1 MSLGDRRVIE
11 EIVRPVS
18 DDPVE
23 PLGAVVDPLERGG
36 GGQKLER
43 AAHREPLVGAML
55 ERPAG
60 LRVDD
65 RGAEAA
71 ALAFLDPGEARI
83 GEVETVLGG
92 RASCAS
98 AKRRSG
104 GGQSGEE
111 QATTAM

>member
-1 MSLGDRRVIE
+1 
-11 EIVRPVS
+11 
-18 DDPVE
+18 
-23 PLGAVVDPLERGG
+23 PLGAVIDPLERGG

-71 ALAFLDPGEARI
+71 ALALLDPGEMLV
-83 GEVETVLGG
+83 GEVEALLGG
-92 RASCAS
+92 GGSPTR

-104 GGQSGEE
+104 RRQPDQE
-111 QATTAM
+111 QTTAAMVHGFFGLANKIIE